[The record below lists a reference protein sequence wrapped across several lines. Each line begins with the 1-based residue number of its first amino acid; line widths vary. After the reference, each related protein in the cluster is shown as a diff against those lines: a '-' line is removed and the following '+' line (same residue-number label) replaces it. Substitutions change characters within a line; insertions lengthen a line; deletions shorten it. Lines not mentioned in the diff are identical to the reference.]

1 MTFVQ
6 SDGIEWATAASVLQ
20 VSEMAGLAHDF
31 GQDLSGQVEDDIHS
45 VRLRN
50 GRRTISGSAVPT
62 HGTYSMVFSRVHC
75 LKVHIPLQSRQLLPL
90 PTVF

>member
-20 VSEMAGLAHDF
+20 VSELAGLAHDF
-31 GQDLSGQVEDDIHS
+31 GQDLSGQVENMHG

-50 GRRTISGSAVPT
+50 GRRTTI
-62 HGTYSMVFSRVHC
+62 SRV
-75 LKVHIPLQSRQLLPL
+75 PLISSRYSRALF
-90 PTVF
+90 T